1 MTRRPGHPRS
11 KLAGIAPAVFV
22 ALLACVWL
30 NQSVGIRAWEKIRY
44 GVFTDPGAHVVDTLR
59 YPLIFLYRRS
69 ADEALYYGTAA
80 QMLGQPYDTQVFAAH
95 TRGYAGGLAVYDAPP
110 PPSDGHW
117 HAPWTEVPLEYP
129 PPVIPFIL
137 APKLVT
143 DGFEAYGR
151 VFGGI
156 MGLCL
161 VLAIALAGD
170 VLARAGE
177 PRESIDRRWWLAAL
191 LLLAQGAIAIQRLD
205 AIVALAL
212 MAAVHGAVR
221 RSPAQ
226 FGIAAGLAGAC
237 KIVPLLAVPVIVAA
251 DWAFWR
257 ARLMALVGWTTAA
270 VAIGFGPMLLASP
283 AAVGDFLR
291 YHGGRG
297 LQVESTLAVLLGA
310 VRWVAGMARPSTFSF
325 GSFNLDGPVADLFA
339 KATLPLTVLAVAVL
353 IVVVGRGSG
362 SRHAAV
368 VPPERDG
375 RDRRDTADRIE
386 RVTCAALAA
395 TVVLWLGGKVFSPQY
410 LTWGI
415 PLVLAIPG
423 RRGARASLIALAALT
438 LTQIYHRGFYSL
450 LTDQT
455 FVGLFTLLARDGV
468 LVLLF
473 VAALAGARANAT
485 TLAPAGTPASS

>member
-11 KLAGIAPAVFV
+11 RLAGIAAAASV
-22 ALLACVWL
+22 ALVACVWL
-30 NQSVGIRAWEKIRY
+30 NQSVGIRTWEKIRY

-110 PPSDGHW
+110 PAADGRW

-151 VFGGI
+151 VFGAI

-161 VLAIALAGD
+161 VLAIALAGG

-257 ARLMALVGWTTAA
+257 TRLVALAGWVMAA

-310 VRWVAGMARPSTFSF
+310 ARWALGAARPSTFSF
-325 GSFNLDGPVADLFA
+325 GSFNLDGAVADLLA
-339 KATLPLTVLAVAVL
+339 KATLPITVLAIAAL
-353 IVVVGRGSG
+353 VVVVARGPGGR
-362 SRHAAV
+362 AV
-368 VPPERDG
+368 VVAPGGDG
-375 RDRRDTADRIE
+375 RDTGDRIE

-423 RRGARASLIALAALT
+423 RRGARASRIALAALT
-438 LTQIYHRGFYSL
+438 LTQIYHRGFYSM
-450 LTDQT
+450 LTEQT
-455 FVGLFTLLARDGV
+455 FLGLFTLLARDGA

-473 VAALAGARANAT
+473 VAALGGTRARATA
-485 TLAPAGTPASS
+485 LAPAGTPAS

>member
-1 MTRRPGHPRS
+1 MTGTPRDPRS
-11 KLAGIAPAVFV
+11 RLAGIAAAVMFGFV
-22 ALLACVWL
+22 ACVWL
-30 NQSVGIRAWEKIRY
+30 NQSVGIRTWEKIRY

-80 QMLGQPYDTQVFAAH
+80 QMLGRPYDTQVFAAH

-110 PPSDGHW
+110 PPADGRW

-129 PPVIPFIL
+129 PPVIPFIV
-137 APKLVT
+137 APALVT

-151 VFGGI
+151 VFGAL

-161 VLAIALAGD
+161 VLAAALALD

-177 PRESIDRRWWLAAL
+177 RRESIDRRWWLAAA

-205 AIVALAL
+205 AVVALAL
-212 MAAVHGAVR
+212 MVAVHGAVR

-226 FGIAAGLAGAC
+226 FGLAAGLAGAC

-257 ARLMALVGWTTAA
+257 TRLVALAGWTAAA
-270 VAIGFGPMLLASP
+270 VAVGFGPMLLASP

-310 VRWVAGMARPSTFSF
+310 ARWALGAARPSTFSF
-325 GSFNLDGPVADLFA
+325 GSFNLDGAVADLFA
-339 KATLPLTVLAVAVL
+339 RATLPITVLAIAAL
-353 IVVVGRGSG
+353 VVVVARGSG
-362 SRHAAV
+362 
-368 VPPERDG
+368 G
-375 RDRRDTADRIE
+375 RDDGSVAGDSAPGRERDRIE

-423 RRGARASLIALAALT
+423 RRGARASAIALAALT

-450 LTDQT
+450 LTEQA
-455 FVGLFTLLARDGV
+455 FVGLFTLLVRDGV

-473 VAALAGARANAT
+473 VAALAGTRARAT
-485 TLAPAGTPASS
+485 PLAPAGTASSSWPS